1 MHSAAL
7 YLTSNDVHAILT
19 PTVSL
24 PPGFL
29 VVPGEYNRSPEAWP
43 GFFLARDIGLR
54 LFLSRD
60 QWRFF
65 FGVALQPKRKLSF
78 LLEKILMT
86 RV

>member
-19 PTVSL
+19 PPSL
-24 PPGFL
+24 CLQDSWWYPGNTIGHPKPGLGFPGSGHRTASFL
-29 VVPGEYNRSPEAWP
+29 EQGSVA
-43 GFFLARDIGLR
+43 I
-54 LFLSRD
+54 
-60 QWRFF
+60 F

-86 RV
+86 RL